1 MLDGMALGLL
11 VSRAAAGDVAADDV
25 EAFLDH
31 QFLVLK
37 ERSREH
43 PVPVDARLAKAVAKD
58 VFFLPVWRKASAR
71 SHLRLGFTLAHAS
84 RSCKKAPMVRA
95 LPEHFRSSQI
105 DHCGHIC
112 DPARPPL
119 G

>member
-43 PVPVDARLAKAVAKD
+43 PVPVDARLALARWPRTCSSFQSGAKHPR
-58 VFFLPVWRKASAR
+58 VPIS
-71 SHLRLGFTLAHAS
+71 G
-84 RSCKKAPMVRA
+84 
-95 LPEHFRSSQI
+95 
-105 DHCGHIC
+105 
-112 DPARPPL
+112 
-119 G
+119 